1 MKLDLATL
9 ARSGVVALGV
19 LGAWTAPSAAA
30 PAGMAGSMD
39 ITDPAQ
45 MALKPLLVQST
56 EPDYGGDE
64 RIDGFGGRWIEE
76 DWKRRHLRRHYR
88 RNWDDDGWRYRRH
101 YRPRSGI
108 YFNFDLTPRQIEP
121 RYVYP
126 RRVYRSSGG
135 SAHVRW
141 CYNRYRSYRA
151 WDNTFQPYNGPR
163 QQCWSPYS

>member
-1 MKLDLATL
+1 MKLDLANF

-19 LGAWTAPSAAA
+19 LGACMLPSVAA
-30 PAGMAGSMD
+30 PAGMAGSAD
-39 ITDPAQ
+39 ISAPSQ

-56 EPDYGGDE
+56 EPDMRGGS
-64 RIDGFGGRWIEE
+64 RDGFGGNWEE
-76 DWKRRHLRRHYR
+76 NDWKRRHLRRNQW
-88 RNWDDDGWRYRRH
+88 RNWDNGGYRRH

-108 YFNFDLTPRQIEP
+108 YFNFDLTPRHIEP

-126 RRVYRSSGG
+126 RRVYRSTGG
-135 SAHVRW
+135 SAHVNW

>member
-1 MKLDLATL
+1 MRLDFVTL

-19 LGAWTAPSAAA
+19 LGAWTLPSAAA
-30 PAGMAGSMD
+30 PASMAGSAD
-39 ITDPAQ
+39 IGAPQ

-56 EPDYGGDE
+56 DPDYTDD
-64 RIDGFGGRWIEE
+64 RRPDGFGGNWEE
-76 DWKRRHLRRHYR
+76 NDWKRRHLRRNQW
-88 RNWDDDGWRYRRH
+88 RNWDNGGYRRH

-108 YFNFDLTPRQIEP
+108 YFNFDLTPRP

-126 RRVYRSSGG
+126 QRVYRSGLSQ
-135 SAHVRW
+135 AHVNW

-151 WDNTFQPYNGPR
+151 YDNTFQPYNGPR